1 MKKAIFPG
9 SFDPITKGH
18 ESLVL
23 RSLDLFDEVVI
34 AIGNNVNKK
43 YMFPLEQRIKF
54 IEDTFKDYE
63 KVTVQSYEGLT
74 IDFCKKI
81 NAKYMLRGLRNSS
94 DFGFEKPISQMNKE
108 LNPDIETIFLITNP
122 ELSAISSS
130 IIRDIIINKG
140 DASKFLPKGVKF

>member
-23 RSLDLFDEVVI
+23 RSLDLFDEIVI

-94 DFGFEKPISQMNKE
+94 DFGFEKPISQMNKK

-140 DASKFLPKGVKF
+140 DASNFLPKGVKF

>member
-23 RSLDLFDEVVI
+23 RSLDLFDEIVI
-34 AIGNNVNKK
+34 AIGSNVNKK

-54 IEDTFKDYE
+54 IEDTFKGYD
-63 KVTVQSYEGLT
+63 KITVKSYEGLT
-74 IDFCKKI
+74 IDFCKSV

-108 LNPDIETIFLITNP
+108 LNPDIETVFLITSP

-130 IIRDIIINKG
+130 IIRDILINKG
-140 DASKFLPKGVKF
+140 DATKFLPKGVKL

>member
-23 RSLDLFDEVVI
+23 RSLDLFDEIVI
-34 AIGNNVNKK
+34 AIGNNVDKK
-43 YMFPLEQRIKF
+43 YMFSLEQRIKF
-54 IEDTFKDYE
+54 IEDTFKAYD

-74 IDFCKKI
+74 IDFCKSV
-81 NAKYMLRGLRNSS
+81 NAKYMLRGLRNSA
-94 DFGFEKPISQMNKE
+94 DFGFEKPISQMNRE
-108 LNPDIETIFLITNP
+108 LNSSIETVFLITNP

-140 DASKFLPKGVKF
+140 DASQFLPIGVEL

>member
-23 RSLDLFDEVVI
+23 RSLDLFDEIVI

-74 IDFCKKI
+74 IDFCKKT

>member
-23 RSLDLFDEVVI
+23 RSLNLFDEIVI
-34 AIGNNVNKK
+34 AIGNNINKK
-43 YMFPLEQRIKF
+43 YMFSLEERIQF
-54 IEDTFKDYE
+54 IKDTFKDYE
-63 KVTVQSYEGLT
+63 KVSVQSYEGLT
-74 IDFCKKI
+74 IDFCKSI
-81 NAKYMLRGLRNSS
+81 NAKYMIRGLRNSS

-108 LNPDIETIFLITNP
+108 LNSDIETVFLITNP

-140 DASKFLPKGVKF
+140 DATKFLPNGVKL

>member
-23 RSLDLFDEVVI
+23 RSLDLFDEIVI

-94 DFGFEKPISQMNKE
+94 DFGFEKPISQMNKK

>member
-23 RSLDLFDEVVI
+23 RSLDLFDEIVI

-74 IDFCKKI
+74 IDFCKKT

-108 LNPDIETIFLITNP
+108 LNPNIETIFLITNP